1 MAPRHVLVIDDQP
14 SIVHFLRCSLEERW
28 LGCSVDVAQT
38 SRQARAL
45 LRHNSYDV
53 VVTDYQLHDGNGL
66 QLAALVKERLGPV
79 PVVLMTASPP
89 APLQAPSGLASN
101 GITAMLRKPFDLAQ
115 LFDIIETAAPGDR
128 QDAAYA

>member
-28 LGCSVDVAQT
+28 LGCSVDVAHT
-38 SRQARAL
+38 SLQARAL
-45 LRHNSYDV
+45 LRRNSYDFV
-53 VVTDYQLHDGNGL
+53 LTDYQLHDGDGL
-66 QLAALVKERLGPV
+66 QLAAMVKERLGPV

-89 APLQAPSGLASN
+89 APLQAPSGLARN
-101 GITAMLRKPFDLAQ
+101 GITAMLRKPFDLTQ

-128 QDAAYA
+128 QDVRHA